1 MQDIRIIFSKVP
13 DPRVEGRC
21 LHLLSDILFIA
32 LCTLLSKGEDFED
45 MVAFAEEREDWLRTK
60 IGLPNGIPSHDT
72 FNRVF
77 QIIDSKHLIE
87 VLGEDGSTLLDH
99 VEGQLINIDGK
110 KLKGA
115 SPGTKGNE
123 GLFILSAWVSEQE
136 FCLGQQMV
144 DHKSNE
150 IFSIPDLLDEIEVK
164 GSTISLDAMGTQTE
178 IAKKIIKKKA
188 DYLLALKQNQEGL
201 FEEVE
206 QAFSTFVGQEHLD
219 KWESDHGRIERR
231 ACSILDAKEVLGP
244 KQLKLWPKLSTLIK
258 VSSVR
263 ITKGIEASKTRFYI
277 SSRADLLPQ
286 EYNQMVRKHWS
297 IENKLHWHL
306 DVTFGEDASRARTN
320 NAPQNLNVFRKLALR
335 RVAKDDSKL
344 SKRKRLFK
352 ASMNIQYLDKLL
364 RL

>member
-60 IGLPNGIPSHDT
+60 IELSNGIPSHDT

-77 QIIDSKHLIE
+77 QIIDSKHLTK
-87 VLGEDGSTLLDH
+87 VLGQDGANLLDH
-99 VEGQLINIDGK
+99 LEGQLINIDGK
-110 KLKGA
+110 KLRGV

-136 FCLGQQMV
+136 FCLGQQVV
-144 DHKSNE
+144 DNKSNE

-201 FEEVE
+201 FEEVQE
-206 QAFSTFVGQEHLD
+206 AFVAFSGQQYLD

-231 ACSILDAKEVLGP
+231 ACHVLEAKEVLGP
-244 KQLKLWPKLSTLIK
+244 KHLRLWPKLSALIK
-258 VSSVR
+258 VNSSR
-263 ITKGIEASKTRFYI
+263 IIQGIETSKTRLYI
-277 SSRADLLPQ
+277 SSRADLSAQ
-286 EYNQMVRKHWS
+286 EYNQMIRSHWS

-306 DVTFGEDASRARTN
+306 DVTFGEDASRARTK
-320 NAPQNLNVFRKLALR
+320 NAPENLNVFRKLALR

>member
-21 LHLLSDILFIA
+21 LHRLSDILFIG
-32 LCTLLSKGEDFED
+32 LCTLLSNGEDFED
-45 MVAFAEEREDWLRTK
+45 MVAFAQEREDWLRTK
-60 IGLPNGIPSHDT
+60 IDLSNGIPSHDT

-77 QIIDSKHLIE
+77 QIIDSKQFAK
-87 VLGEDGSTLLDH
+87 VLGEDGAALLGH

-110 KLKGA
+110 KIKGA

-136 FCLGQQMV
+136 FCLGQQLV
-144 DHKSNE
+144 DDKSNE
-150 IFSIPDLLDEIEVK
+150 IFSIPDLLDEIEIT
-164 GSTISLDAMGTQTE
+164 GATLSLDAMGSQTE

-201 FEEVE
+201 FEEVQE
-206 QAFSTFVGQEHLD
+206 AFAAFSGQQHTD

-231 ACSILDAKEVLGP
+231 TCTVLNAKEVLGP
-244 KQLKLWPKLSTLIK
+244 KQLKQWPKLNTLIQIG
-258 VSSVR
+258 SNR
-263 ITKGIEASKTRFYI
+263 IIEDIDTSKTRFYI
-277 SSRADLLPQ
+277 SSLTDLSAQ

-306 DVTFGEDASRARTN
+306 DVTFREDASRARSK
-320 NAPQNLNVFRKLALR
+320 NAPENLNIMRKLALR
-335 RVAKDDSKL
+335 RVAKDDSEL
-344 SKRKRLFK
+344 SRKKRLFK

>member
-21 LHLLSDILFIA
+21 LHRLSDILFIG
-32 LCTLLSKGEDFED
+32 LCTLLSNGEDFED
-45 MVAFAEEREDWLRTK
+45 MVAFAQEREDWLRTK
-60 IGLPNGIPSHDT
+60 IDLSNGIPSHDT

-77 QIIDSKHLIE
+77 QIIDSKHFAK
-87 VLGEDGSTLLDH
+87 VLGEDGAALLNH

-110 KLKGA
+110 KIKGV

-136 FCLGQQMV
+136 FCLGQQLV
-144 DHKSNE
+144 DDKSNE
-150 IFSIPDLLDEIEVK
+150 IFSIPDLLDDIEIR
-164 GSTISLDAMGTQTE
+164 GATLSLDAMGSQTE

-188 DYLLALKQNQEGL
+188 NYLLALKQNQEGL
-201 FEEVE
+201 FEEVQ
-206 QAFSTFVGQEHLD
+206 QAFAAFPGQQHTD

-231 ACSILDAKEVLGP
+231 TCTVLNAKEVLGP
-244 KQLKLWPKLSTLIK
+244 KQLKQWPKLNTLIQIG
-258 VSSVR
+258 SNR
-263 ITKGIEASKTRFYI
+263 IIEDIDTSKTRFYI
-277 SSRADLLPQ
+277 SSLTDLSAQ

-306 DVTFGEDASRARTN
+306 DVTFGEDASRARSK
-320 NAPQNLNVFRKLALR
+320 NAPENLNIMRKLALR

-344 SKRKRLFK
+344 SRKKRLFK

>member
-21 LHLLSDILFIA
+21 LHRLSDILFIG
-32 LCTLLSKGEDFED
+32 LCTLLSNGEDFED
-45 MVAFAEEREDWLRTK
+45 MVAFAQEREDWLRTK
-60 IGLPNGIPSHDT
+60 IDLSNGIPSHDT

-77 QIIDSKHLIE
+77 QIIDSKQIAK
-87 VLGEDGSTLLDH
+87 VLGEDGAALLNH

-110 KLKGA
+110 KIKGV

-136 FCLGQQMV
+136 FCLGQQLV
-144 DHKSNE
+144 DDKSNE
-150 IFSIPDLLDEIEVK
+150 IFSIPDLLDDIEIR
-164 GSTISLDAMGTQTE
+164 GATLSLDAMGSQTE

-188 DYLLALKQNQEGL
+188 NYLLALKQNQEGL
-201 FEEVE
+201 FEEVQ
-206 QAFSTFVGQEHLD
+206 QAFAAFPGQQHTD

-231 ACSILDAKEVLGP
+231 TCTVLNAKEVLGP
-244 KQLKLWPKLSTLIK
+244 KQLKQWPKLNTLIQIG
-258 VSSVR
+258 SNR
-263 ITKGIEASKTRFYI
+263 IIEDIDTSKTRFYI
-277 SSRADLLPQ
+277 SSLTDLSAQ

-306 DVTFGEDASRARTN
+306 DVTFGEDASRARSK
-320 NAPQNLNVFRKLALR
+320 NAPENLNIMRKLALR

-344 SKRKRLFK
+344 SRKKRLFK